1 MIGTRILAS
10 AAAVITALIFPSS
23 LNVAFAQAQT
33 AALTGTVTS
42 AEEGAMEG
50 VLVSAKKD
58 GSTITITVATDDKG
72 RYSFPAGKVGPGHYT
87 LKTRAVGYD
96 LDGPK
101 VADVAAG
108 KATTADLKLKA
119 TRNLAAQLSNAE
131 WLASMPGPDSN
142 KKQLYG
148 CTNCH
153 TLQRIVSSS
162 HDKDEFLT
170 TMVRMSG
177 YANMSFPL
185 HPQLRQVA
193 RDLDRRMGGE
203 TLKFADW
210 LASINLSTTDK
221 WAYPLK
227 TLPRLKGRSNR
238 VIITEYDLPRAT
250 IEAHD
255 VIVDKNDGMVWFTN
269 FGEQFLNKMDP
280 KTGKVTEYPIPLVR
294 EGWPTGA
301 LDLEVDEEGNYWLG
315 LMYQTGVAKFDKKT
329 EKFTLYPIPESM
341 RNDET
346 QQPMV
351 GAQHWEVDGKVW
363 MTQAQTGG
371 IYRLDVKSGKFE
383 YIDPFK
389 SLPKAPHSAYGIY
402 ADKDNNLMFNDYGS
416 ENVGMINAKTLELT
430 LYPTPTKKSKPRRG
444 RLDADGRLWFAEFT
458 GDKLGMFDPKS
469 KEVKEWDLPTPHTAP
484 YDVVLDKNGEA
495 WGAGMEA
502 DRIMRLD
509 PNNGHVTEY
518 QLPRQTNIRRVFVD
532 NATNPVTFWVGNNEG
547 ASIVKLEPLD

>member
-1 MIGTRILAS
+1 MTGIRILAS
-10 AAAVITALIFPSS
+10 TAAVMAALILPLS
-23 LNVAFAQAQT
+23 LNVAYAQAQT
-33 AALTGTVTS
+33 AALAGTVTS

-72 RYSFPAGKVGPGHYT
+72 RYSFPTSKVGPGHYT
-87 LKTRAVGYD
+87 LKTRAVGYE

-108 KATTADLKLKA
+108 KAATADLKLKP
-119 TRNLAAQLSNAE
+119 TRNLAAQLTNAE
-131 WLASMPGPDSN
+131 WFASIPGAEGN
-142 KKQLYG
+142 KKQLLG

-153 TLQRIVSSS
+153 TLQRIVSSA
-162 HDKDEFLT
+162 HDKDEFLN
-170 TMVRMSG
+170 TMVRMAG

-185 HPQLRQVA
+185 HPQLRQAPPNLA
-193 RDLDRRMGGE
+193 RRFGTE
-203 TLKFADW
+203 TQKQAEW
-210 LASINLSTTDK
+210 LASINLSAVDK
-221 WAYPLK
+221 WEYPLK
-227 TLPRLKGRSNR
+227 TLPRLKGRSTHM
-238 VIITEYDLPRAT
+238 IITEYDLPRQT

-255 VIVDKNDGMVWFTN
+255 VIVDPKDGMVWFSN
-269 FGEQFLNKMDP
+269 FGEQFLSKMDP
-280 KTGKVTEYPIPLVR
+280 KTGKVTEYPVPLIR

-301 LDLEVDEEGNYWLG
+301 LDLEVDEEGNFWLG
-315 LMYQTGVAKFDKKT
+315 LMYQAGVAKFDKKT
-329 EKFTLYPIPESM
+329 SKFTVFPVPESI
-341 RNDET
+341 RNAET
-346 QQPMV
+346 QQAMV

-363 MTQAQTGG
+363 MTEVGAGG
-371 IYRLDVKSGKFE
+371 LYRMDVKTGKFE

-389 SLPKAPHSAYGIY
+389 ELPKGPHSAYGIY
-402 ADKDNNLMFNDYGS
+402 ADKDNNLIFNDFGS
-416 ENVGMINAKTLELT
+416 ENIGKIDAKTLKLT
-430 LYPTPTKKSKPRRG
+430 LYPTPTQKSKPRRG

-458 GDKLGMFDPKS
+458 GEKLGMFDPKTL
-469 KEVKEWDLPTPHTAP
+469 EMKEWTLPTPYTAP

-495 WGAGMEA
+495 WGAGMET

-509 PNNGHVTEY
+509 PNSGHVTEY